1 MKLKEKVS
9 SNAKLDGIL
18 NIISAS
24 IGVSRIDSNKEVQEI
39 TFSVPVL
46 VAVVSYIFGML
57 SKQIV

>member
-9 SNAKLDGIL
+9 SNGKLDGIL

-24 IGVSRIDSNKEVQEI
+24 IGVSRIDSNKEVQKI

-57 SKQIV
+57 SKQIF